1 MTFFKLQNELE
12 LNLGYNPYKAFKNK
26 DSEVIPYNL
35 TFTYAEIH
43 PTLVYNVLLTIRKSN
58 ISEFINFY
66 SGDTNHLYSDVYL
79 SAVIG
84 HIIGRTAKAKGVF
97 HVTSTAY
104 IEYENGKD
112 LLDAFDELSNKMEYN
127 YFHCYKR
134 LSNSHTI
141 LYSKM
146 DDQYLLNA
154 FFERMYQYMVGQP
167 YSYNDFEVFNMDKIR
182 EISPEVD
189 GILTYLEE

>member
-1 MTFFKLQNELE
+1 MTFHKLQNELG
-12 LNLGYNPYKAFKNK
+12 LKLGYNPYKAFKDK
-26 DSEVIPYNL
+26 DGDVILYDSI
-35 TFTYAEIH
+35 FTYSQIH
-43 PTLVYNVLLTIRKSN
+43 PTLVYNVLKTIRESN
-58 ISEFINFY
+58 ISEFVNLY
-66 SGDTNHLYSDVYL
+66 DGNTKHLYHDIYL

-84 HIIGRTAKAKGVF
+84 HIIGRTAKTKGVF
-97 HVTSTAY
+97 YVTPTAY

-112 LLDAFDELSNKMEYN
+112 LLDAFAELSNQIDYN
-127 YFHCYKR
+127 YFYCYQR
-134 LSNSHTI
+134 LSNQQTV

-154 FFERMYQYMVGQP
+154 FFERMYQYMVKQP
-167 YSYNDFEVFNMDKIR
+167 YSYNDFDVFSMNKIR